1 MSTELSSEARRLIQS
16 ARGFD
21 DASSADR
28 DRLRESIATRLA
40 AGGGTALDSD
50 KGWLTRTFG
59 SHSGA
64 KALGLVAATGAAA
77 LVIASWP
84 NSKTL
89 APGEAIVIASPSA
102 ITSAATGSGRSPE
115 VEVTPAPPQPLV
127 REPEPGAAA
136 PVLEAP
142 PIPSPPIPSH
152 ERAVATQ
159 VTRKTPR
166 ATSEAPSGDTA
177 SSQLEQE
184 LKLLSA
190 AREGLKSGNATLA
203 MERVQEHERRY
214 PAGILVME
222 ARALGVDA
230 LCAAGR
236 REAAQEAAEVF
247 LKRWPESPL
256 AARVRS
262 ACP

>member
-1 MSTELSSEARRLIQS
+1 M
-16 ARGFD
+16 
-21 DASSADR
+21 
-28 DRLRESIATRLA
+28 
-40 AGGGTALDSD
+40 
-50 KGWLTRTFG
+50 
-59 SHSGA
+59 
-64 KALGLVAATGAAA
+64 
-77 LVIASWP
+77 
-84 NSKTL
+84 
-89 APGEAIVIASPSA
+89 
-102 ITSAATGSGRSPE
+102 
-115 VEVTPAPPQPLV
+115 
-127 REPEPGAAA
+127 
-136 PVLEAP
+136 LEAP
-142 PIPSPPIPSH
+142 PSPSP
-152 ERAVATQ
+152 ERAVVAH
-159 VTRKTPR
+159 VARKAPR
-166 ATSEAPSGDTA
+166 ATSESPSGGTA

-230 LCAAGR
+230 LCAEGR
-236 REAAQEAAEVF
+236 RDAAREAAETF

>member
-1 MSTELSSEARRLIQS
+1 VSTELSSEARRLIQ
-16 ARGFD
+16 AAHGFD
-21 DASSADR
+21 DASGADR
-28 DRLRESIATRLA
+28 DRLRERIATRLA
-40 AGGGTALDSD
+40 TGGGASLTSE
-50 KGWLTRTFG
+50 KGWLTRRFG
-59 SHSGA
+59 SHAGGSHMGA
-64 KALGLVAATGAAA
+64 KALGLVAATGAAVA
-77 LVIASWP
+77 VIASWP
-84 NSKTL
+84 STKSL
-89 APGEAIVIASPSA
+89 APGEAIVVASPSA

-142 PIPSPPIPSH
+142 SVPSH
-152 ERAVATQ
+152 ARPALAHA
-159 VTRKTPR
+159 RKAPR
-166 ATSEAPSGDTA
+166 ATTKAPSA
-177 SSQLEQE
+177 EASSSQLEQE

-190 AREGLKSGNATLA
+190 ARDGLKSGNTALA
-203 MERVQEHERRY
+203 MERVQEHERRF
-214 PAGILVME
+214 PAGILAME

-236 REAAQEAAEVF
+236 HEAAREAAEAF

-262 ACP
+262 ACL

>member
-1 MSTELSSEARRLIQS
+1 VSTELSSEARRLIQA

-21 DASSADR
+21 DASGADR
-28 DRLRESIATRLA
+28 DRLRERIATRLA
-40 AGGGTALDSD
+40 AGDSTPLASE

-59 SHSGA
+59 SHMGS
-64 KALGLVAATGAAA
+64 KALGLVAATGAAVA
-77 LVIASWP
+77 LIASWP
-84 NSKTL
+84 STKSL

-127 REPEPGAAA
+127 REPEPGARA

-142 PIPSPPIPSH
+142 SAPSH
-152 ERAVATQ
+152 ERPALVH
-159 VTRKTPR
+159 VPRKAAR
-166 ATSEAPSGDTA
+166 ATTEAARADIA
-177 SSQLEQE
+177 ASQLEQE
-184 LKLLSA
+184 LKLLSE
-190 AREGLKSGNATLA
+190 ARDGLKSGNTTLA
-203 MERVQEHERRY
+203 TERVQEHERRY
-214 PAGILVME
+214 PAGILAME

-236 REAAQEAAEVF
+236 REAAREAAAAF